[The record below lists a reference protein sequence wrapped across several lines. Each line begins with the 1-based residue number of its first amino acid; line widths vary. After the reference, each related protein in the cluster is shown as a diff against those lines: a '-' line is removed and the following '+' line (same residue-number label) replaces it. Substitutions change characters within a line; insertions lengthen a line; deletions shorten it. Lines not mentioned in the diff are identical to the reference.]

1 MRKLVYTPRHRRARR
16 RVRDLVMVALSL
28 GVGRR
33 REVSVLEVL
42 AREEGHLHV
51 TARWGYVLM
60 GLGLVMAALN
70 LVVGW
75 RSGQAMTG
83 CAPAACASVLMG
95 AVLVDIAP
103 MGSEFE
109 EHDDV
114 ERLDG
119 GGLA

>member
-1 MRKLVYTPRHRRARR
+1 MRKLVYTLRHRRARR
-16 RVRDLVMVALSL
+16 RVRDLVMGALGL
-28 GVGRR
+28 AVGRR

-42 AREEGHLHV
+42 SREEGHLHV

-83 CAPAACASVLMG
+83 AAPAAFAAGLMG
-95 AVLVDIAP
+95 IVLVEVAP
-103 MGSEFE
+103 LADGETGV
-109 EHDDV
+109 DV
-114 ERLDG
+114 EVEGEWDR
-119 GGLA
+119 

>member
-16 RVRDLVMVALSL
+16 RVRDLVMGALGL
-28 GVGRR
+28 AVGRS

-51 TARWGYVLM
+51 TARWGDVLM
-60 GLGLVMAALN
+60 GLGLVMAVLN

-83 CAPAACASVLMG
+83 AAPASFAAGLMG
-95 AVLVDIAP
+95 AVLVEIAP
-103 MGSEFE
+103 LAGGEPGA
-109 EHDDV
+109 DVDV
-114 ERLDG
+114 ESEWDR
-119 GGLA
+119 

>member
-16 RVRDLVMVALSL
+16 RVRDLVMGALSL

-75 RSGQAMTG
+75 RSGQGMTG
-83 CAPAACASVLMG
+83 AAPASFAAGLMG
-95 AVLVDIAP
+95 AVLVEIAP
-103 MGSEFE
+103 LTDSS
-109 EHDDV
+109 HDIDVDV
-114 ERLDG
+114 EREWDR
-119 GGLA
+119 